1 MEGRI
6 KGQKLIMGQYN
17 NGQYTNIPGANNTN
31 SIDNSENRDRGLL
44 VFATLL
50 QPRPHCSFPYQ
61 EKKQTILR

>member
-1 MEGRI
+1 
-6 KGQKLIMGQYN
+6 MGQYN

-50 QPRPHCSFPYQ
+50 QSRPHCYIPISG
-61 EKKQTILR
+61 KKIDYLKIIIE